1 MTLTLWRGDQFLGE
15 LRKRAASPHERPP
28 RADKPP
34 TLSAVLIPVESAD
47 LHGVWQVVFP
57 VPGIPTVHQYPVEPD
72 IVAERE
78 RRVAT
83 HQVNPGPVALQP
95 MSPEEARGVPP
106 AVQLTVRDTQGHVYL
121 PGQIRVEE
129 VRYEPAHYDI
139 ALREIPA
146 EALING
152 SVWCAFVAFASAL
165 EAPAP

>member
-1 MTLTLWRGDQFLGE
+1 MTLTLWRGDQVLGE
-15 LRKRAASPHERPP
+15 LRMRAASPHERPP

-34 TLSAVLIPVESAD
+34 TLSAVLIPVDSAD
-47 LHGVWQVVFP
+47 LHGVWQVVLP
-57 VPGIPTVHQYPVEPD
+57 LPGLPLVRQYPVEPD

-78 RRVAT
+78 RRFAT
-83 HQVNPGPVALQP
+83 RQENPGPVALKP
-95 MSPEEARGVPP
+95 MSPDEARGVPP
-106 AVQLTVRDTQGHVYL
+106 AVQLTVRDAVGHVYL
-121 PGQIRVEE
+121 PSQIRLEE

-165 EAPAP
+165 DAPAP